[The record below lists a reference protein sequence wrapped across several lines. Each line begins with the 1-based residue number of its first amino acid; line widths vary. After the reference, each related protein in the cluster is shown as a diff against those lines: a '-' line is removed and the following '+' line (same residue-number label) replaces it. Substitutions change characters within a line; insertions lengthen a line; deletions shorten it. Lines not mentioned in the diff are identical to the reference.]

1 MLAYGNFCPEC
12 AQTQMNIHT
21 LRHEPRPAR
30 ITAVLGPTNTGKT
43 HLAIE
48 RMMGH
53 ASGMIG
59 LPLRLLAREVYERVV
74 KIKGA
79 REVALITGE
88 EKILP
93 PHARY
98 FICTVE
104 AMPLDRPVE
113 FLCIDEIQLAADRE
127 RGHTFTER
135 LLHARGLSETM
146 VLGSETVRGL
156 IQKLLPDTIF
166 INRPRFSE
174 LTWTG
179 SKKLTRLPRRSAIVA
194 FSADQVYAIAEMIR
208 RQRGGAAVVMG
219 ALSPRTRNAQ
229 VALYQ
234 SGDVDFLVATD
245 AIGMGLNMDVDH
257 VAFASTLKF
266 DGQMHRPLKISEIA
280 QIAGRA
286 GRHMNNGTFGIT
298 GDAAP
303 LGDDVIHRVE
313 NHEFDA
319 ERVLQWRNPNP
330 EFSSIAALIKSLE
343 VPPNVS
349 GLVRTGTGADLDAL
363 MRMAEND
370 EVTRLTRGPQ
380 AIKRLWDVAQV
391 PDFRKTMATEHAGL
405 LTQLY
410 LHLAQGDGRIPHNW
424 LQGQLAKVDRT
435 DGDIDTLSMRIAHVR
450 TWTYVSNRADW
461 LHDPAHWQ
469 DRARAIED
477 RLSDALH
484 ERLTQRFI
492 DRRTSVLMKRLR
504 QKEDLMAAVNSD
516 GEVLVE
522 GEYVGR
528 LQGFVFVADVKAEG
542 VHATVLREASEPV
555 IALEIAARA
564 ARLGAAADAD
574 IQLSDHG
581 RLIWDGHP
589 VAQLKAS
596 DTPLVPRVELIAGEE
611 LAGVSRENVVAKLE
625 AWSKAHFAAVLAP
638 LVTLRDAEDIE
649 GLGRGIA
656 FRIIENFGSLNR
668 EAVSE
673 DVRALDQAARG
684 QLRKY
689 GVRFGGYSIFMPALL
704 KPAPAR
710 ALLILWALSREGV
723 EDGFADLPAPPTAG
737 LTSVPADPAAPVGF
751 YDALGFRVS
760 GGRAV
765 RLDMLERIADL
776 IRPVITARHYNG
788 GFIVT
793 PAMMSLVGCS
803 GEEFSNL
810 LKGLG
815 YRSRVEKVTPPKIE
829 AKPAE
834 PAKFIVETK
843 SSAAE
848 TPAPAVETPV
858 DASVETPAA
867 EPVQAEAPAEE
878 VAAEAVADT
887 PETVAPEATET
898 TQPAEAASA
907 EPAIAAEAAA
917 TEEVAAEMVELE
929 IWRPQRRPRPGEQ
942 AQQRQRRPRRKPVDA
957 NAAAAPADG
966 AAPATGDAKPA
977 DAARGARRDRN
988 KGKYDAFGKGK
999 EGGERQAGAR
1009 TEGGRPDN
1017 RKDGPKGKRRDDRKG
1032 GGRDDRNNKGGER
1045 REWAST
1051 PPPRRE
1057 RGIDPDSPFAA
1068 LAVLKERAE
1077 GK

>member
-1 MLAYGNFCPEC
+1 
-12 AQTQMNIHT
+12 MNIHT
-21 LRHEPRPAR
+21 LRNEPRPAR

-59 LPLRLLAREVYERVV
+59 LPLRLLAREIYERVV
-74 KIKGA
+74 RIKGA

-98 FICTVE
+98 FVCTVE

-257 VAFASTLKF
+257 VAFASTSKF
-266 DGQMHRPLKISEIA
+266 DGQQHRPLKISEIA

-298 GDAAP
+298 GDAAS
-303 LGDDVIHRVE
+303 LSDDVIHRVE

-330 EFSSIAALIKSLE
+330 EFSSIGALIKSLE
-343 VPPNVS
+343 VPPNVP
-349 GLVRTGTGADLDAL
+349 GLVRAGTGDDLDAL
-363 MRMAEND
+363 MRMAQND
-370 EVTRLTRGPQ
+370 DVTRLTRGAQ

-391 PDFRKTMATEHAGL
+391 PDFRKTMAAEHAGL

-504 QKEDLMAAVNSD
+504 QQEDLMAAVNSD

-542 VHATVLREASEPV
+542 VHASVLREASEPV

-625 AWSKAHFAAVLAP
+625 TWSKEHFATVLSP

-668 EAVSE
+668 EAVAE

-710 ALLILWALSREGV
+710 ALLILWALSRQGV

-829 AKPAE
+829 EKPAE

-843 SSAAE
+843 SSAVEA
-848 TPAPAVETPV
+848 PAPEAPV
-858 DASVETPAA
+858 DASAEVPTEVAA
-867 EPVQAEAPAEE
+867 ETEAPAEE
-878 VAAEAVADT
+878 PVTDTAEIVSDAPEAVAAET
-887 PETVAPEATET
+887 TEAT
-898 TQPAEAASA
+898 EAASA
-907 EPAIAAEAAA
+907 EPAVAPEEVA

-942 AQQRQRRPRRKPVDA
+942 AQQRPRRPRRKPVDA
-957 NAAAAPADG
+957 NATAAAPADG
-966 AAPATGDAKPA
+966 SAPATGDAKPA

-988 KGKYDAFGKGK
+988 KGKYDAFGKGGK
-999 EGGERQAGAR
+999 EGGGKEGSERQAGAR
-1009 TEGGRPDN
+1009 NEGRPDN

-1045 REWAST
+1045 REWSST

>member
-1 MLAYGNFCPEC
+1 
-12 AQTQMNIHT
+12 MNIHT
-21 LRHEPRPAR
+21 LTNTPRPSR

-59 LPLRLLAREVYERVV
+59 LPLRLLAREVYDRVV
-74 KIKGA
+74 RIKGA
-79 REVALITGE
+79 GQVALITGE
-88 EKILP
+88 EKIIP
-93 PHARY
+93 PRARY
-98 FICTVE
+98 FVCTVE

-113 FLCIDEIQLAADRE
+113 FLCVDEIQLAADRE

-135 LLHARGLSETM
+135 LLHARGLSETL

-166 INRPRFSE
+166 VNRPRFSE
-174 LTWTG
+174 LSWTG

-229 VALYQ
+229 VELYQ

-257 VAFASTLKF
+257 VAFAATTKF
-266 DGQMHRPLKISEIA
+266 DGHQHRPLKVSEIA

-286 GRHMNNGTFGIT
+286 GRHMNNGTFGVT
-298 GDAAP
+298 GDASV
-303 LGDDVIHRVE
+303 LSDEMIHRVE

-319 ERVLQWRNPNP
+319 ERLLQWRNPNP
-330 EFSSIAALIKSLE
+330 EFSSVAALIKSLE
-343 VPPNVS
+343 VPPNVP

-363 MRMAEND
+363 MRMAQND
-370 EVTRLTRGPQ
+370 DISSLVRSPE

-391 PDFRKTMATEHAGL
+391 PDFRKTMASEHAGL
-405 LTQLY
+405 LTRLF
-410 LHLAQGDGRIPHNW
+410 LFLANGDGRIPHSW
-424 LQGQLAKVDRT
+424 IKGQLEKLDRT

-461 LHDPAHWQ
+461 LHEPAHWQ
-469 DRARAIED
+469 ERARAIED

-528 LQGFVFVADVKAEG
+528 LQGFVFVPDLKAEG
-542 VHATVLREASEPV
+542 VHATVLREASAPV

-564 ARLGAAADAD
+564 ARLGAAADTD

-589 VAQLKAS
+589 VAELKAS
-596 DTPLVPRVELIAGEE
+596 DTALSPRIELMAGEE
-611 LAGVSRENVVAKLE
+611 LTGASREAVVARLDL
-625 AWSKAHFAAVLAP
+625 WTKAHLAAVLAP
-638 LVTLRDAEDIE
+638 LVALRDAEDIE
-649 GLGRGIA
+649 GLARGIA
-656 FRIIENFGSLNR
+656 FRLIENFGSLNR
-668 EAVSE
+668 EDVAE

-710 ALLILWALSREGV
+710 TLLILWAMSRKDV
-723 EDGFADLPAPPTAG
+723 ADAFADLPQPPTAG
-737 LTSVPADPAAPVGF
+737 LTSVPADPAAPAGF

-815 YRSRVEKVTPPKIE
+815 YRSRVEKIKPPKIE
-829 AKPAE
+829 EKPAE

-843 SSAAE
+843 TSATE
-848 TPAPAVETPV
+848 TPAPASEPAATTEADAAPVEMPTETPI
-858 DASVETPAA
+858 AETAEAETPAI
-867 EPVQAEAPAEE
+867 EA
-878 VAAEAVADT
+878 
-887 PETVAPEATET
+887 APEATAQAAEPTAET
-898 TQPAEAASA
+898 ETAAAPEAPTEDATAASA
-907 EPAIAAEAAA
+907 ADEA
-917 TEEVAAEMVELE
+917 VEMVELE
-929 IWRPQRRPRPGEQ
+929 IWRPQRRNKPD
-942 AQQRQRRPRRKPVDA
+942 QQGQQQNRPRRARRKPEGATATPTEGQPVTGEA
-957 NAAAAPADG
+957 KAD
-966 AAPATGDAKPA
+966 
-977 DAARGARRDRN
+977 DAARRSRRDRN
-988 KGKYDAFGKGK
+988 KGKFDKFGKADGTTEARPEGK
-999 EGGERQAGAR
+999 RGEGH
-1009 TEGGRPDN
+1009 
-1017 RKDGPKGKRRDDRKG
+1017 KGKRRDDRNKG
-1032 GGRDDRNNKGGER
+1032 GNRDDRNKGGNKGGER
-1045 REWAST
+1045 REWSST
-1051 PPPRRE
+1051 PPRRE

-1068 LAVLKERAE
+1068 LAVLKERVE

>member
-1 MLAYGNFCPEC
+1 
-12 AQTQMNIHT
+12 
-21 LRHEPRPAR
+21 
-30 ITAVLGPTNTGKT
+30 
-43 HLAIE
+43 
-48 RMMGH
+48 
-53 ASGMIG
+53 
-59 LPLRLLAREVYERVV
+59 
-74 KIKGA
+74 
-79 REVALITGE
+79 
-88 EKILP
+88 
-93 PHARY
+93 
-98 FICTVE
+98 
-104 AMPLDRPVE
+104 
-113 FLCIDEIQLAADRE
+113 
-127 RGHTFTER
+127 
-135 LLHARGLSETM
+135 
-146 VLGSETVRGL
+146 
-156 IQKLLPDTIF
+156 
-166 INRPRFSE
+166 
-174 LTWTG
+174 
-179 SKKLTRLPRRSAIVA
+179 
-194 FSADQVYAIAEMIR
+194 
-208 RQRGGAAVVMG
+208 
-219 ALSPRTRNAQ
+219 
-229 VALYQ
+229 
-234 SGDVDFLVATD
+234 
-245 AIGMGLNMDVDH
+245 
-257 VAFASTLKF
+257 
-266 DGQMHRPLKISEIA
+266 
-280 QIAGRA
+280 
-286 GRHMNNGTFGIT
+286 MNNGTFGIT
-298 GDAAP
+298 GDAIP

-330 EFSSIAALIKSLE
+330 EFSSIGALIKSLE
-343 VPPNVS
+343 VPPDVP
-349 GLVRTGTGADLDAL
+349 GLTRTGTGADLDAL
-363 MRMAEND
+363 MRMAQND
-370 EVTRLTRGPQ
+370 EVTSITRGPQ

-504 QKEDLMAAVNSD
+504 QNEDLMAAVNSD

-589 VAQLKAS
+589 VATLKAS
-596 DTPLVPRVELIAGEE
+596 DTPLVPRVELMAGEE
-611 LAGVSRENVVAKLE
+611 LAGASRESVVAKLE
-625 AWSKAHFAAVLAP
+625 AWSKAHFAAVLSP

-656 FRIIENFGSLNR
+656 FRLIENFGSLNR
-668 EAVSE
+668 EAVAE
-673 DVRALDQAARG
+673 DVRSLDQAARG

-710 ALLILWALSREGV
+710 ALLILWALSRKDV

-793 PAMMSLVGCS
+793 PAMMSLMGCS

-829 AKPAE
+829 EKPVE

-843 SSAAE
+843 SSAVEA
-848 TPAPAVETPV
+848 PAPEAPVEV
-858 DASVETPAA
+858 VVE
-867 EPVQAEAPAEE
+867 AEAPAEEIVAEE
-878 VAAEAVADT
+878 VAAEAASEVTEAVVA
-887 PETVAPEATET
+887 ETTDATEATEAAA
-898 TQPAEAASA
+898 PAEVA
-907 EPAIAAEAAA
+907 
-917 TEEVAAEMVELE
+917 AAEMVELE
-929 IWRPQRRPRPGEQ
+929 IWRPQRRPRPGEE
-942 AQQRQRRPRRKPVDA
+942 AQQRQRRPRRKPVNA
-957 NAAAAPADG
+957 NAAATAPADG
-966 AAPATGDAKPA
+966 SAPATGEAKPA
-977 DAARGARRDRN
+977 DAAHGARRDRN

-999 EGGERQAGAR
+999 EGGERKEGSERQA
-1009 TEGGRPDN
+1009 GGRPDN
-1017 RKDGPKGKRRDDRKG
+1017 RNDNRKEGPKGKRRDDRKG

-1045 REWAST
+1045 REWSSA

>member
-1 MLAYGNFCPEC
+1 
-12 AQTQMNIHT
+12 MNIHT
-21 LRHEPRPAR
+21 ITNTPRPAR

-48 RMMGH
+48 RMMAH
-53 ASGMIG
+53 SSGMIG
-59 LPLRLLAREVYERVV
+59 LPLRLLAREIYDRVV
-74 KIKGA
+74 RIKGA

-88 EKILP
+88 EKIIP

-104 AMPLDRPVE
+104 AMPLERAVE

-127 RGHTFTER
+127 RGHTFTDR

-166 INRPRFSE
+166 VNRPRFSE
-174 LTWTG
+174 LSWTG

-229 VALYQ
+229 VELYQ

-257 VAFASTLKF
+257 VAFASTSKF
-266 DGQMHRPLKISEIA
+266 DGVTHRPLKVSEIA

-298 GDAAP
+298 ADATP
-303 LGDDVIHRVE
+303 LSDEMIHRVE

-319 ERVLQWRNPNP
+319 ERLLQWRNPNP

-343 VPPNVS
+343 VPPNVA
-349 GLVRTGTGADLDAL
+349 GLVKTGTGEDLDAL
-363 MRMAEND
+363 MRMAENED
-370 EVTRLTRGPQ
+370 VARAARAPK
-380 AIKRLWDVAQV
+380 AIKKLWDVAQV
-391 PDFRKTMATEHAGL
+391 PDFRKTMAAEHAAL
-405 LTQLY
+405 LTRLY
-410 LHLAQGDGRIPHNW
+410 LFLSEGDGRIPHNW
-424 LQGQLAKVDRT
+424 LNGQLEKVDRT
-435 DGDIDTLSMRIAHVR
+435 DGDIDTLSKRIAHVR

-461 LHDPAHWQ
+461 VHDPAHWQ
-469 DRARAIED
+469 ERARGIED

-504 QKEDLMAAVNSD
+504 QNEDLMAAVNSD

-528 LQGFVFVADVKAEG
+528 LQGFVFVPDLKAEG
-542 VHATVLREASEPV
+542 VHASVLREASEPV

-564 ARLGAAADAD
+564 ARLIAAPDAD

-581 RLIWDGHP
+581 RLVWDGHP
-589 VAQLKAS
+589 VAELKTS
-596 DTPLVPRVELIAGEE
+596 DVPLSPRVELIAGEE
-611 LAGVSRENVVAKLE
+611 LNGVSRESVLARLE
-625 AWSKAHFAAVLAP
+625 AWTKAHFAAVLAP

-649 GLGRGIA
+649 GLARGIA
-656 FRIIENFGSLNR
+656 FRLIENFGSLNR
-668 EAVSE
+668 ETVSE

-704 KPAPAR
+704 KPSPAR
-710 ALLILWALSREGV
+710 ALLILWALSRKDV
-723 EDGFADLPAPPTAG
+723 ADGFADLPQPPTAG
-737 LTSVPADPAAPVGF
+737 LTSVPAAPEAPQGF

-815 YRSRVEKVTPPKIE
+815 YRARVEKIKPPKIE
-829 AKPAE
+829 EKPAE

-843 SSAAE
+843 SSG
-848 TPAPAVETPV
+848 VV
-858 DASVETPAA
+858 
-867 EPVQAEAPAEE
+867 EAP
-878 VAAEAVADT
+878 VAEAVAEA
-887 PETVAPEATET
+887 PVEVVAEE
-898 TQPAEAASA
+898 PAEAVEA
-907 EPAIAAEAAA
+907 EAVAEAEAEAAA
-917 TEEVAAEMVELE
+917 PQATEAVATDAVAATDDADMVELE
-929 IWRPQRRPRPGEQ
+929 IWRPQRRHKPEQ
-942 AQQRQRRPRRKPVDA
+942 QVQRQRRPRRKPEGAVA
-957 NAAAAPADG
+957 GAPAEAG
-966 AAPATGDAKPA
+966 AAPAGGEARPA
-977 DAARGARRDRN
+977 DAARPSRRDRN

-999 EGGERQAGAR
+999 EAGAAAPAGDRPQGERK
-1009 TEGGRPDN
+1009 EGF
-1017 RKDGPKGKRRDDRKG
+1017 KGKRRDERNKGGDRRDDRKG
-1032 GGRDDRNNKGGER
+1032 GNKGGER
-1045 REWAST
+1045 REWSSA

-1057 RGIDPDSPFAA
+1057 REIDPDSPFAA
-1068 LAVLKERAE
+1068 LAVLKERGL

>member
-1 MLAYGNFCPEC
+1 
-12 AQTQMNIHT
+12 MNIYT
-21 LRHEPRPAR
+21 LTNTPRPAR

-43 HLAIE
+43 HLALD
-48 RMMGH
+48 RMMAH
-53 ASGMIG
+53 TTGMIG
-59 LPLRLLAREVYERVV
+59 LPLRLLAREIYDRVV
-74 KIKGA
+74 KIKGP

-88 EKILP
+88 EKIIP

-104 AMPLDRPVE
+104 AMPLERQVE

-127 RGHTFTER
+127 RGHTFTDR

-166 INRPRFSE
+166 VSRPRFSE
-174 LTWTG
+174 LAWTG

-194 FSADQVYAIAEMIR
+194 FSADQVYAIAELIR

-229 VALYQ
+229 VELYQ

-257 VAFASTLKF
+257 VAFAATSKF
-266 DGQMHRPLKISEIA
+266 DGVSHRPLRVSEIA

-286 GRHMNNGTFGIT
+286 GRHMNNGTFGVT
-298 GDAAP
+298 GDAIP
-303 LGDDVIHRVE
+303 LPDDIIHRVE

-319 ERVLQWRNPNP
+319 ERLLQWRNPNL
-330 EFSSIAALIKSLE
+330 EFSSISALLKSLE
-343 VPPNVS
+343 VPPQVA
-349 GLVRTGTGADLDAL
+349 GLMRAGTGEDLDAL
-363 MRMAEND
+363 MRMAENED
-370 EVTRLTRGPQ
+370 VKQFARSPQ
-380 AIKRLWDVAQV
+380 AIKKLWDVAQV
-391 PDFRKTMATEHAGL
+391 PDFRKTMAAEHASL
-405 LTQLY
+405 LTRLY
-410 LHLAQGDGRIPHNW
+410 LFLSEGDGRIPHNW
-424 LQGQLAKVDRT
+424 LTGQLAKVDRT
-435 DGDIDTLSMRIAHVR
+435 DGDIDTLSKRIAHVR

-461 LHDPAHWQ
+461 VHDPAYWQ
-469 DRARAIED
+469 ERARAIED

-504 QKEDLMAAVNSD
+504 QNEDLMAAVNSD

-528 LQGFVFVADVKAEG
+528 LQGFVFVPDLKAEG
-542 VHATVLREASEPV
+542 IHASVLREASEPV

-564 ARLGAAADAD
+564 ARLSAAADTEF
-574 IQLSDHG
+574 QLSDHG

-589 VAQLKAS
+589 VAELKAS
-596 DTPLVPRVELIAGEE
+596 DVALTPRVELLAGEE
-611 LAGVSRENVVAKLE
+611 LRDASREAVAAKLE
-625 AWSKAHFAAVLAP
+625 AWTTAHFAAVLSP
-638 LVTLRDAEDIE
+638 LVTLRDAADIE

-656 FRIIENFGSLNR
+656 FRLIENFGSLNR

-710 ALLILWALSREGV
+710 ALLILWALSRKDV
-723 EDGFADLPAPPTAG
+723 ADHFADLPQPPTAG
-737 LTSVPADPAAPVGF
+737 LTSVPAVPNAPAGF

-803 GEEFSNL
+803 GEEFTNL

-815 YRSRVEKVTPPKIE
+815 YRARVEKIKPPKIE
-829 AKPAE
+829 EKPAE

-843 SSAAE
+843 SSGAVEAPAAE
-848 TPAPAVETPV
+848 APAVE
-858 DASVETPAA
+858 ASVAETPAA
-867 EPVQAEAPAEE
+867 EAEVTVQDAVVVAEAVAE
-878 VAAEAVADT
+878 VAAEV
-887 PETVAPEATET
+887 
-898 TQPAEAASA
+898 PAEDHA
-907 EPAIAAEAAA
+907 EAEVSSEETPVAAEAEVAAA
-917 TEEVAAEMVELE
+917 TDDAEMVELE
-929 IWRPQRRPRPGEQ
+929 IWRPQRRQKPNEQ
-942 AQQRQRRPRRKPVDA
+942 AQRPRRPRRKPEGAV
-957 NAAAAPADG
+957 AATGEAG
-966 AAPATGDAKPA
+966 APATGDAKPD
-977 DAARGARRDRN
+977 DAARHSRRDRN
-988 KGKYDAFGKGK
+988 KGKYDAFGKGR
-999 EGGERQAGAR
+999 EGEKKDGAQTQEAR
-1009 TEGGRPDN
+1009 GSEGGRP
-1017 RKDGPKGKRRDDRKG
+1017 KRRDDRNKSGGRDDRKG
-1032 GGRDDRNNKGGER
+1032 GGKGGNKGGER
-1045 REWAST
+1045 REWNSA

-1057 RGIDPDSPFAA
+1057 REIDPDSPFAA
-1068 LAVLKERAE
+1068 LAVLKERGM

>member
-1 MLAYGNFCPEC
+1 
-12 AQTQMNIHT
+12 MNIHT
-21 LRHEPRPAR
+21 LRNELRPAR

-59 LPLRLLAREVYERVV
+59 LPLRLLAREVYDRVV
-74 KIKGA
+74 RIKGA
-79 REVALITGE
+79 RDVALITGE
-88 EKILP
+88 EKIIP
-93 PHARY
+93 PRARY
-98 FICTVE
+98 FVCTVE

-113 FLCIDEIQLAADRE
+113 FLCVDEIQLAADRE
-127 RGHTFTER
+127 RGHTFTDR

-166 INRPRFSE
+166 VNRPRFSE
-174 LTWTG
+174 LVWTG

-229 VALYQ
+229 VELYQ

-257 VAFASTLKF
+257 VAFAATTKF
-266 DGQMHRPLKISEIA
+266 DGLQHRPLKVSEVA

-286 GRHMNNGTFGIT
+286 GRHMNNGTFGVT
-298 GDAAP
+298 GDASS
-303 LGDDVIHRVE
+303 LSDEMIHRVE

-319 ERVLQWRNPNP
+319 ERLLQWRNPNP
-330 EFSSIAALIKSLE
+330 EFSSIAALIRSLD
-343 VPPNVS
+343 VPPNMP
-349 GLVRTGTGADLDAL
+349 GLVRTGTGDDLDAL
-363 MRMAEND
+363 MRMAQNED
-370 EVTRLTRGPQ
+370 VARLARSPQ
-380 AIKRLWDVAQV
+380 AIKKLWDVAQV
-391 PDFRKTMATEHAGL
+391 PDFRKTMASEHAGL
-405 LTQLY
+405 LTRLY
-410 LHLAQGDGRIPHNW
+410 LFLNDGDGRIPHGW
-424 LQGQLAKVDRT
+424 IKGQLEKVDRT
-435 DGDIDTLSMRIAHVR
+435 DGDIDTLSKRIAHVR

-461 LHDPAHWQ
+461 LHEPAHWQ
-469 DRARAIED
+469 ERARAIED

-528 LQGFVFVADVKAEG
+528 LQGFVFVPDLKAEG
-542 VHATVLREASEPV
+542 VHANVLRAASEPV

-564 ARLGAAADAD
+564 ARLGAASDAD

-581 RLIWDGHP
+581 RLVWDGHP
-589 VAQLKAS
+589 VAQLRSS
-596 DTPLVPRVELIAGEE
+596 DAPLSPRVELLAGEE
-611 LAGVSRENVVAKLE
+611 LSGASREGVAARLE
-625 AWSKAHFAAVLAP
+625 AWTKAHLEAVLAP
-638 LVTLRDAEDIE
+638 LIALRDANDIE
-649 GLGRGIA
+649 GLARGIA
-656 FRIIENFGSLNR
+656 FRLIENFGSLNR
-668 EAVSE
+668 EHVAE

-710 ALLILWALSREGV
+710 TLLILWTLSRKNVAEP
-723 EDGFADLPAPPTAG
+723 FADLPQPPTAG
-737 LTSVPADPAAPVGF
+737 LTSVPADPAAPAGF
-751 YDALGFRVS
+751 YDALGFRVA

-815 YRSRVEKVTPPKIE
+815 YRSRVEKVKPPKIE
-829 AKPAE
+829 EKAAE

-843 SSAAE
+843 TSATASEAPETTTTETAIAE
-848 TPAPAVETPV
+848 PAAASEPPAVET
-858 DASVETPAA
+858 AA
-867 EPVQAEAPAEE
+867 ETQVEAPSDA
-878 VAAEAVADT
+878 
-887 PETVAPEATET
+887 
-898 TQPAEAASA
+898 PAEAAA
-907 EPAIAAEAAA
+907 ETTAEHTDAAPAETTPVETTADAAPTTDE
-917 TEEVAAEMVELE
+917 AEMVELE
-929 IWRPQRRPRPGEQ
+929 IWRPQRRHKPNEQ
-942 AQQRQRRPRRKPVDA
+942 QNRPRRARRHPEG
-957 NAAAAPADG
+957 AAATAEGQPGAH
-966 AAPATGDAKPA
+966 AAPGDAKA
-977 DAARGARRDRN
+977 DDAARRSRRDRN
-988 KGKYDAFGKGK
+988 KGKFDKFGKSD
-999 EGGERQAGAR
+999 GASESR
-1009 TEGGRPDN
+1009 GSGD
-1017 RKDGPKGKRRDDRKG
+1017 RKDGHKGKRRDDRHKGGNRDERNKG
-1032 GGRDDRNNKGGER
+1032 GGKGGER
-1045 REWAST
+1045 REWSSA
-1051 PPPRRE
+1051 PPRRE
-1057 RGIDPDSPFAA
+1057 REIDPDSPFAA
-1068 LAVLKERAE
+1068 LAVLKERVE

>member
-1 MLAYGNFCPEC
+1 MAVWSEGAGSKMSTPS
-12 AQTQMNIHT
+12 
-21 LRHEPRPAR
+21 PKPGDRPAR

-48 RMMGH
+48 RMMAH
-53 ASGMIG
+53 SSGMIG
-59 LPLRLLAREVYERVV
+59 LPLRLLAREIYDRVV
-74 KIKGA
+74 RIKGA
-79 REVALITGE
+79 GDVALITGE

-93 PHARY
+93 AKARY

-113 FLCIDEIQLAADRE
+113 FLAVDEIQLAADRE
-127 RGHTFTER
+127 RGHTFTDR

-146 VLGSETVRGL
+146 MLGSETVRGL

-166 INRPRFSE
+166 VSRPRFSE

-194 FSADQVYAIAEMIR
+194 FSADQVYAIAELIR

-257 VAFASTLKF
+257 VAFASTSKF
-266 DGQMHRPLKISEIA
+266 DGYQHRPLKIAEIA

-286 GRHMNNGTFGIT
+286 GRHMNNGTFGVT
-298 GDAAP
+298 GDASSLA
-303 LGDDVIHRVE
+303 DEMIHRVE
-313 NHEFDA
+313 NHEFDS
-319 ERVLQWRNPNP
+319 EHVLQWRNPKP

-343 VPPNVS
+343 VPPGRP
-349 GLVRTGTGADLDAL
+349 GLMRTGTGEDLDAL
-363 MRMAEND
+363 MRMAQNED
-370 EVTRLTRGPQ
+370 VARLARGPA
-380 AIKRLWDVAQV
+380 AIKRLWEVAQV
-391 PDFRKTMATEHAGL
+391 PDFRKTMASEHAGL
-405 LTQLY
+405 LTRLY
-410 LHLAQGDGRIPHNW
+410 LFLAEGTGKIDEAW
-424 LQGQLAKVDRT
+424 LKAQLARVDRT

-461 LHDPAHWQ
+461 LQNPAHWQ
-469 DRARAIED
+469 ERAREIED

-504 QKEDLMAAVNSD
+504 QNEDLMAAVNSD

-528 LQGFVFVADVKAEG
+528 LQGFVFVPDLKAEG
-542 VHATVLREASEPV
+542 VHANVLRAASEPV

-564 ARLGAAADAD
+564 ARLAAAADTD

-581 RLIWDGHP
+581 RLIWDGSP
-589 VAQLKAS
+589 IAELKAS
-596 DTPLVPRVELIAGEE
+596 DNPLSPRIDLIAGEE
-611 LAGVSRENVVAKLE
+611 LSGPSRESVVARLD
-625 AWSKAHFAAVLAP
+625 AWLKAHIDAVLAP
-638 LVTLRDAEDIE
+638 LVTLRDAEDVA
-649 GLGRGIA
+649 GLARGIA
-656 FRIIENFGSLNR
+656 FRLIENFGSLRR
-668 EAVSE
+668 ETVAE
-673 DVRALDQAARG
+673 DVRSLDQASRG

-710 ALLILWALSREGV
+710 ALLTLWALTRKDVADPFEG
-723 EDGFADLPAPPTAG
+723 LPQPPVAG
-737 LTSVPADPAAPVGF
+737 LTSVPADPAAPAGF
-751 YDALGFRVS
+751 YDALGFRVC

-776 IRPVITARHYNG
+776 IRPVITARSYNG

-793 PAMMSLVGCS
+793 PNMMSLVGCS

-815 YRSRVEKVTPPKIE
+815 YRSRVEKIKPPKIE
-829 AKPAE
+829 EKPVEA
-834 PAKFIVETK
+834 PKFIVETI
-843 SSAAE
+843 SSE
-848 TPAPAVETPV
+848 SHAPA
-858 DASVETPAA
+858 
-867 EPVQAEAPAEE
+867 
-878 VAAEAVADT
+878 VAAEASAEPMETPAETIEEEIPLSVDT
-887 PETVAPEATET
+887 PEAAASEAPVAEVAASEDVATEATEAPSVDAA
-898 TQPAEAASA
+898 PADTEA
-907 EPAIAAEAAA
+907 EL
-917 TEEVAAEMVELE
+917 VELE
-929 IWRPQRRPRPGEQ
+929 IWRPQRRHKPEP
-942 AQQRQRRPRRKPVDA
+942 RQRHVRKA
-957 NAAAAPADG
+957 EG
-966 AAPATGDAKPA
+966 A
-977 DAARGARRDRN
+977 DAAKTETGETKSEEPSRRQRHARGRNQGKRDD
-988 KGKYDAFGKGK
+988 KPA
-999 EGGERQAGAR
+999 EVQAGNEANR
-1009 TEGGRPDN
+1009 GKPRQDG
-1017 RKDGPKGKRRDDRKG
+1017 RKDGRRDDRKG
-1032 GGRDDRNNKGGER
+1032 GHKDGRKDGRKDDRKGGER
-1045 REWAST
+1045 REWSSA
-1051 PPPRRE
+1051 PPRRE
-1057 RGIDPDSPFAA
+1057 REIDPDSPFAA
-1068 LAVLKERAE
+1068 LAVLKERVG